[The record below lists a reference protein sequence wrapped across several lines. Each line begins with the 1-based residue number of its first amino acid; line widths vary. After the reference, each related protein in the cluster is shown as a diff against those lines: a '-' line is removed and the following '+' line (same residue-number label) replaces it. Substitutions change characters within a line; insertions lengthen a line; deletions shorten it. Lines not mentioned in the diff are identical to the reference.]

1 MQADPFNVF
10 PDLVSILLGHNGLVI
25 FKNLVV
31 LLEKALNVSI
41 ELMRLVEE
49 ALQDLH
55 SQIFANLENVSIL
68 SNHFSQDGQICAS
81 CSILLQEVLENKI
94 VLDFLF
100 NVRSI
105 LISMC
110 RLCCLMLG

>member
-10 PDLVSILLGHNGLVI
+10 SDLIGILLRHNALAI
-25 FKNLVV
+25 FENLVV
-31 LLEKALNVSI
+31 LLEKALNASI

-68 SNHFSQDGQICAS
+68 PNHFSQDGQISAS
-81 CSILLQEVLENKI
+81 CSVLLQEVLENKV

-100 NVRSI
+100 NIRGV

-110 RLCCLMLG
+110 RL